1 MSFTTALSGINAQ
14 SEKLNVAGNNIANSQ
29 TVGYKSSSVRFAD
42 VFAGSQGIGVR
53 VSDTRQ
59 DFTQGSV
66 ESTGRNLDLA
76 ISGDGFYRVERPSGE
91 AAFSRSG
98 EFSMTSDG
106 FIVNAQG
113 ARLTGYGLDQN
124 VDQAA
129 VSRGEAMPFPF
140 TDIVVGGA
148 PQALQVPADDI
159 PARQTSEVNGTY
171 NFDSRVLPG
180 EGLNQVSFNL
190 VDDANEQVE
199 VRLDYHYSNNY
210 TTYDSLGNA
219 RQVSTYFEKL
229 ADNTWL
235 ATVAVDGQLIDGSD
249 TPDDGRGSSFN
260 PESGT
265 PQSFLLNFNQNGQL
279 LTKADIVAA
288 AENNE
293 NITLPDMPNSAFDL
307 LPDNTVLGI
316 TAVSPEFR
324 FELDATNGR
333 YVRNANALAAN
344 GDVGGITTN
353 QQWITDFIT
362 DNGDV
367 KSSSSANITIPGVQ
381 GALNPFS
388 FDFNFA
394 GSSQFANISL
404 ENEINQNGYT
414 SGSLAGITV
423 TADGVVMRNFTNE
436 QSRPAGQIALANF
449 RNTEGLEPL
458 GNNLWAATN
467 SSGLAN
473 LGVPGAGRFGL
484 IESGAIEASN
494 VELAKELVD
503 MIISQRAYQANSNT
517 ISTQDELLQT
527 IINL

>member
-235 ATVAVDGQLIDGSD
+235 ATVAVDGQLMDGSD
-249 TPDDGRGSSFN
+249 TPDNGRGSSFN

-279 LTKADIVAA
+279 LTKADVVAA
-288 AENNE
+288 ADSIGSPLDSDPTE
-293 NITLPDMPNSAFDL
+293 AFAL
-307 LPDNTVLGI
+307 LPDSTVLGV
-316 TAVSPEFR
+316 TKVSEDFGFR
-324 FELDATNGR
+324 LEGGR
-333 YVRNANALAAN
+333 YVRNNDVLGGDQDGLAR
-344 GDVGGITTN
+344 ITSS
-353 QQWITDFIT
+353 IELIERFIT
-362 DNGDV
+362 DGDV
-367 KSSSSANITIPGVQ
+367 VNEASSSSANITIPGVQ
-381 GALNPFS
+381 GANNPFS

-517 ISTQDELLQT
+517 IGTQDELLQT

>member
-140 TDIVVGGA
+140 TDVVVGGA

-171 NFDSRVLPG
+171 NFDSRVRPG
-180 EGLNQVSFNL
+180 EDLNRVSFN
-190 VDDANEQVE
+190 VDAGGTQQELRV
-199 VRLDYHYSNNY
+199 DYHYSNNY

-235 ATVAVDGQLIDGSD
+235 ATVAVDGVILNDQGAPLDP
-249 TPDDGRGSSFN
+249 TA
-260 PESGT
+260 GT
-265 PQSFLLNFNQNGQL
+265 PQAFLLNFNQNGQL
-279 LTKADIVAA
+279 LTKSDVVASGNATA
-288 AENNE
+288 AEA
-293 NITLPDMPNSAFDL
+293 NSAFDL

-316 TAVSPEFR
+316 TAVSPAFEF
-324 FELDATNGR
+324 EQDADGR
-333 YVRNANALAAN
+333 YTRTSNVFGT
-344 GDVGGITTN
+344 GDVDRITTN
-353 QQWITDFIT
+353 PDWISEFIT
-362 DNGDV
+362 DGTAV
-367 KSSSSANITIPGVQ
+367 FSSSSANIEIPGVQ
-381 GALNPFS
+381 GANNPFE
-388 FDFNFA
+388 FAFNFA

-467 SSGLAN
+467 ASGLAN
-473 LGVPGAGRFGL
+473 LGVPGAGRFGQ
-484 IESGAIEASN
+484 IEAGAIEASN

>member
-76 ISGDGFYRVERPSGE
+76 ISGDGFYRVEQPSGE

-180 EGLNQVSFNL
+180 EDLNRVSFN
-190 VDDANEQVE
+190 VNATVGGEVTQVE
-199 VRLDYHYSNNY
+199 VGLDYHYSNNY

-235 ATVAVDGQLIDGSD
+235 ATVAVDGVILNDQGAPLDPTAGI
-249 TPDDGRGSSFN
+249 P
-260 PESGT
+260 
-265 PQSFLLNFNQNGQL
+265 PQAFLLNFNQNGQL
-279 LTKADIVAA
+279 LTKSDVMASEGA
-288 AENNE
+288 
-293 NITLPDMPNSAFDL
+293 PDVDPNSAFDL

-316 TAVSPEFR
+316 TAVSDNFA
-324 FELDATNGR
+324 FGTDADGR
-333 YVRNANALAAN
+333 YVRNSNVFAADGN
-344 GDVGGITTN
+344 VDRITTDKD
-353 QQWITDFIT
+353 WVSEFIT
-362 DNGDV
+362 DGGDV
-367 KSSSSANITIPGVQ
+367 KSSSSANIEIPGVQ
-381 GALNPFS
+381 GANNPFS

-423 TADGVVMRNFTNE
+423 TADGVIMRNFTNE

-467 SSGLAN
+467 ASGLAN

>member
-140 TDIVVGGA
+140 TDVVVGGA

-171 NFDSRVLPG
+171 NFDSRVRPG

-190 VDDANEQVE
+190 VDDTNEQVE

-235 ATVAVDGQLIDGSD
+235 ATVAVDGQLIDGSAA
-249 TPDDGRGSSFN
+249 DGGSSLN

-279 LTKADIVAA
+279 LTKADVVSSGAPAA
-288 AENNE
+288 PA
-293 NITLPDMPNSAFDL
+293 NSAFDL

-316 TAVSPEFR
+316 TAVSPDFR
-324 FELDATNGR
+324 FELDTTNGR

-353 QQWITDFIT
+353 PGWIADFIT
-362 DNGDV
+362 ENGDV
-367 KSSSSANITIPGVQ
+367 KSSSSANVTIPGVQ
-381 GALNPFS
+381 GANNPFS

-467 SSGLAN
+467 ASGLAN